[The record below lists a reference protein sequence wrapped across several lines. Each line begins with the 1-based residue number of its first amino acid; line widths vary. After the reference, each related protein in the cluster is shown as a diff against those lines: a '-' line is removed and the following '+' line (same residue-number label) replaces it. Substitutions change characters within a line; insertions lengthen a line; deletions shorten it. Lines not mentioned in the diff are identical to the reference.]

1 MKYQSCLYCE
11 NKINRYS
18 LYHLL
23 IEEDS
28 LCIDCRKKL
37 DVKRRKAKIDNLTI
51 EYFYNYDSLFKS
63 ILLQYKEC
71 YDEALSIVF
80 LYKIDL
86 YIKLR
91 YWNYEV
97 VYIPSTKKK
106 LEERGFNH
114 LELIFD
120 RLGFKKVQG
129 LEMKE
134 DIRQVGKNA
143 KDRKK
148 MLDNYLYKGS
158 NLKNVLIVDDVCTSG
173 SSIIGVLNALK
184 GHYKKAKVLVLSK
197 A

>member
-37 DVKRRKAKIDNLTI
+37 NPKRRKIKIDGITI
-51 EYFYNYDSLFKS
+51 EYFYDYDSLFKS
-63 ILLQYKEC
+63 VLLQYKEC
-71 YDEALSIVF
+71 YDEALSVIF
-80 LYKIDL
+80 LYKTDL

-91 YWNYEV
+91 YFNYKV
-97 VYIPSTKKK
+97 IYIPSTRRK
-106 LEERGFNH
+106 LEERGFDH

-120 RLGFKKVQG
+120 HLGLKKAQG
-129 LEMKE
+129 LKMKE
-134 DIRQVGKNA
+134 DLRQEGKNINER
-143 KDRKK
+143 RK
-148 MLDNYLYKGS
+148 MANNYYYDGPE
-158 NLKNVLIVDDVCTSG
+158 LKKVLIIDDVCTSG
-173 SSIIGVLNALK
+173 STIIGAIKALSK
-184 GHYKKAKVLVLSK
+184 HCKKIKVLVLAK